1 MKSSKFEN
9 GRNRRLTSTHSKIW
23 KNHKTSQKRLERN
36 YIPTSWNKFLN
47 LNDSKMEETDNSKI
61 LKNHKTFKRLEWNK
75 KYKTDMINDEDDEQ
89 VKANL
94 LG

>member
-1 MKSSKFEN
+1 
-9 GRNRRLTSTHSKIW
+9 
-23 KNHKTSQKRLERN
+23 
-36 YIPTSWNKFLN
+36 
-47 LNDSKMEETDNSKI
+47 MEETDNSKI
-61 LKNHKTFKRLEWNK
+61 LKNHKTVKRLEWNK